1 MSSAMTHL
9 RRRRRRATGPGHLLA
24 LAGALALVPL
34 AACDEDDPASPP
46 DDTSSENV
54 QGGTALPGEQ
64 PSVQNTNVGNRPPR
78 RIRSGAGRDPRPTA
92 FRVER

>member
-64 PSVQNTNVGNRPPR
+64 PSVQNTNVGQPAAPQDP
-78 RIRSGAGRDPRPTA
+78 IGSGP
-92 FRVER
+92 